1 MNNKN
6 QKRNFSFSL
15 VLILLSIFFTIL
27 VKVVDVKMIGPNNS
41 LVGFSTLN
49 SFIFN
54 TIGFNMFWYKASEI
68 LGVVPLLLVFLYALY
83 GFIQL
88 LKRKNILKVDKEILF
103 LGLYYM
109 IVMGLYVFFEHFI
122 INYRPVLLDGILEAS
137 YPSTHTLLSIFVCG
151 SSIIVNKR
159 LFSGKKINILNIL
172 LFVILLLT
180 VITRLISGVHWF
192 TDIIGGIIIS
202 SALLMSF
209 YFLSGVIKK

>member
-122 INYRPVLLDGILEAS
+122 INYRPVLIKTSPASLEL
-137 YPSTHTLLSIFVCG
+137 T
-151 SSIIVNKR
+151 IIKN
-159 LFSGKKINILNIL
+159 
-172 LFVILLLT
+172 
-180 VITRLISGVHWF
+180 
-192 TDIIGGIIIS
+192 
-202 SALLMSF
+202 
-209 YFLSGVIKK
+209 